1 MAKDRYT
8 FNVGEKT
15 YAIWMW
21 KGDYINLGA
30 GAEAGIYEYAGLGHW
45 FTATDMAM
53 PMELSLT
60 YKGDELYHYTPDEKQ
75 WWITGFD
82 PSHQNVQKDEV
93 TATVT
98 LDFSTYEDNSMWEGF
113 LKSVENDERWNI
125 DYANKTAAI
134 KW

>member
-1 MAKDRYT
+1 MAKNRYT

-60 YKGDELYHYTPDEKQ
+60 YKGDELYLTPLMK
-75 WWITGFD
+75 
-82 PSHQNVQKDEV
+82 
-93 TATVT
+93 
-98 LDFSTYEDNSMWEGF
+98 NSGGLQGLILRIRTFKRM
-113 LKSVENDERWNI
+113 K
-125 DYANKTAAI
+125 
-134 KW
+134 

>member
-1 MAKDRYT
+1 
-8 FNVGEKT
+8 
-15 YAIWMW
+15 
-21 KGDYINLGA
+21 
-30 GAEAGIYEYAGLGHW
+30 
-45 FTATDMAM
+45 M

-98 LDFSTYEDNSMWEGF
+98 LDFSAYFFGNQNVISSQFQITLHTEHAKAHVVHALSRACVSF
-113 LKSVENDERWNI
+113 I
-125 DYANKTAAI
+125 T
-134 KW
+134 